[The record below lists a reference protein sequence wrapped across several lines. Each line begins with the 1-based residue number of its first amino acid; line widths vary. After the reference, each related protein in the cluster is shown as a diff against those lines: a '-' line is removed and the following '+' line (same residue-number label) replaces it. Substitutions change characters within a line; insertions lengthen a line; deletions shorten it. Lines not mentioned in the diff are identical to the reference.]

1 MRTSCIG
8 CSHFCPAVLF
18 RCLRRR
24 DITGNL
30 REIKAQEKKERQKS
44 EEGTER
50 RREKRDQGKEKSA
63 GMAKNEK
70 PLKLKARKLEE
81 ASTRARN
88 AAVCTASHGR
98 HRPKEIVREGI
109 KDKGG
114 REGNAAREEKLLK
127 QVPRKYEKMPAR
139 RTQRRKPGSWLRQL
153 QEPEFKCIRTELSIL
168 FRCLRRR
175 GYYREHP
182 TVSGTEAGERRRS

>member
-1 MRTSCIG
+1 MKM
-8 CSHFCPAVLF
+8 VLF
-18 RCLRRR
+18 RCLRR
-24 DITGNL
+24 GFY
-30 REIKAQEKKERQKS
+30 REFA
-44 EEGTER
+44 
-50 RREKRDQGKEKSA
+50 RDQGPRSKGKTKNRRRKRKKEGQKRVNRGSRPRKREVSWKS
-63 GMAKNEK
+63 KNEK